1 MKNGS
6 QGVGYK
12 TSILQARPTGKKG
25 KEELPTFLG
34 KQAGAGRMFQGG
46 LESPK
51 QEKPEGRPAD
61 VSHGDGQQKCVLLSR
76 RNPYCLFLYQVPQP
90 LPPAEAGDCGPE
102 DGGSRAAESGPPPSP
117 VDDACPHYLEK
128 VRAGGE
134 SSGSRSRWLFPLP
147 LVNAGGEE
155 AAGGEN
161 THVIDYSC
169 LLWAGKPSVET
180 CVPGTSHTS

>member
-1 MKNGS
+1 MVPRGWATRPPFSRRDPLGRRGRRNSRHFWGS
-6 QGVGYK
+6 RQGRGEY
-12 TSILQARPTGKKG
+12 SKG
-25 KEELPTFLG
+25 DSSLPNRKSQRDG
-34 KQAGAGRMFQGG
+34 PRM
-46 LESPK
+46 LATEM
-51 QEKPEGRPAD
+51 
-61 VSHGDGQQKCVLLSR
+61 VSRSACFSR
-76 RNPYCLFLYQVPQP
+76 RNPYCLSLYQVPQP

-102 DGGSRAAESGPPPSP
+102 DGGSRAAESGAPPSP

-169 LLWAGKPSVET
+169 LLWAGKPAVVT